1 MKKPFFKYSILSL
14 MAVAVISCSSDDGG
28 STDDTPK
35 VGISKADV
43 IENYA
48 DIVIAN
54 YQASITSAQSLK
66 TAIDAFVADPT
77 DNNFSAAK
85 TAWKNA
91 REDYGTTE
99 AFRFAD
105 GPIDSGDTEEIE
117 GYLNSWPLD
126 ENYIDYV
133 DGNATSGIINDLLKD
148 ITKATLTPLNGD
160 GGESNVS
167 IGYHAIEFLLWG
179 QDLTSPSEKQAGQRP
194 FTDFVD
200 DGTATNQDRRR
211 TYLAV
216 CAALLIDHLQVM
228 IDEWDASGAYRAT
241 FLALDEDVA
250 LKNMLK
256 SIAELASSELAVERM
271 EVATDNQDQ
280 EDEHSCFSDNTHR
293 DIRLNFAGIANVY
306 RGSYSSISDKSLED
320 LITEA
325 DATLGAEITALL
337 ATAETALNET
347 ADPFDFAITD
357 AAERPKVL
365 TAINALK
372 DFGDKLV
379 EGAAALG
386 ITVNI

>member
-1 MKKPFFKYSILSL
+1 MKKITIKFFFLSAL
-14 MAVAVISCSSDDGG
+14 VLGVMSCSSDN
-28 STDDTPK
+28 SSDDDPGAILIDRA
-35 VGISKADV
+35 VV

-48 DIVIAN
+48 DIVIAS
-54 YQASITSAQSLK
+54 YSDAITDAQSLK

-77 DNNFSAAK
+77 DDNFTAAK
-85 TAWKNA
+85 TAWRTS
-91 REDYGTTE
+91 RESYGPTE

-126 ENYIDYV
+126 EIYIDYV
-133 DGNATSGIINDLLKD
+133 ATNATSGIINDITKD
-148 ITKATLTPLNGD
+148 ITKASLAPLNGD

-179 QDLTSPSEKQAGQRP
+179 QDLSDPSDKEAGQRP
-194 FTDFVD
+194 YTDFVD
-200 DGTATNQDRRR
+200 GGTATNQDRRR
-211 TYLAV
+211 AYIAV
-216 CAALLIDHLQVM
+216 CADLLIDHLQVM
-228 IDEWDASGAYRAT
+228 INEWNATGTYRTT
-241 FLALDEDVA
+241 FLALAEDVA

-271 EVATDNQDQ
+271 EVATENQDQ

-293 DIRLNFAGIANVY
+293 DIRLNLAGIANVY
-306 RGSYSSISDKSLED
+306 RGSYGSVSDKSLED
-320 LITEA
+320 LIAEA
-325 DATLGAEITALL
+325 DATLGAEISTLL
-337 ATAETALNET
+337 ATAETALDAT
-347 ADPFDFAITD
+347 ATPFDFAITD
-357 AAERPKVL
+357 ATERPKVL

-379 EGAAALG
+379 EGAAAIG